1 MNLYRYFNNPAKLRA
16 FIAADFGGGIK
27 HATPELYGRQYVA
40 WWETRN
46 LRMVANIRS
55 AFANQPG
62 AKVLSVVG
70 SSHKPYFDAYL
81 NMMHEVQLVDAVKL
95 LK

>member
-1 MNLYRYFNNPAKLRA
+1 M
-16 FIAADFGGGIK
+16 
-27 HATPELYGRQYVA
+27 
-40 WWETRN
+40 
-46 LRMVANIRS
+46 RMVANIRS

-81 NMMHEVQLVDAVKL
+81 NLMHEVQLVDAVKL